1 MGNKIVIDG
10 TIGAGKTTQLNMLA
24 DKGFTVHREPIHEWP
39 LDEFYK
45 DPSRWAFYFHMV
57 ILLGQKPT
65 FSGIHE
71 RSILS
76 SRWVFWNLL
85 LKKGLV
91 TEMEDKTYLKFFE
104 KFKWIPDKYIFL
116 MKTPQKAY
124 EHIQARGQAG
134 DKGVTLEYLK
144 ELDDEY
150 TKFISIVSK
159 LCKVYVIDAEQ
170 EPEKIHQEI
179 LRIIL

>member
-1 MGNKIVIDG
+1 MKIVVDG

-24 DKGFTVHREPIHEWP
+24 QKGYAVHREPIDEWP

-57 ILLGQKPT
+57 VILSQKPT
-65 FSGIHE
+65 LDGIHE

-85 LKKGLV
+85 AKKGFV
-91 TEMEDKTYLKFFE
+91 TPMEEKTYLQFFE
-104 KFKWIPDKYIFL
+104 KFKWVPDKYIFL
-116 MKTPQKAY
+116 KKTPEKAY

-134 DKGVTLEYLK
+134 DQGVTLDYLK
-144 ELDDEY
+144 ELDIEY
-150 TKFISIVSK
+150 LDFLSTISTMCTVHI
-159 LCKVYVIDAEQ
+159 IDAEKT
-170 EPEKIHQEI
+170 PEEIHQEI
-179 LRIIL
+179 LRILI